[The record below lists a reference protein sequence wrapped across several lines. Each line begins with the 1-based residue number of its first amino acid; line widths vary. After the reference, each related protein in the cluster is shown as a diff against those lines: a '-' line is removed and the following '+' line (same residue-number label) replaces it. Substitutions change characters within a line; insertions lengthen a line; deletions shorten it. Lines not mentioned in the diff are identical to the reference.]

1 MFSLIIYEFTCIDKK
16 TLDHHG
22 APKGEEKA
30 ASMSQMTEMMASI
43 QNMLLE
49 RQPQLSQLTKE
60 LNEIKES
67 QQQQIAQLNKKIE
80 SKKSKRVKIS

>member
-22 APKGEEKA
+22 AYDSNKQAKGEEKA

-43 QNMLLE
+43 QKNAV
-49 RQPQLSQLTKE
+49 RNATPAVSTDKGGQ
-60 LNEIKES
+60 
-67 QQQQIAQLNKKIE
+67 
-80 SKKSKRVKIS
+80 